1 MADMPKL
8 PPAKAEDLHLRF
20 KTLDAGR
27 ILHRFHMQAYNGAEF
42 NGTDRG
48 NARFSPIRNSLG
60 QIIPTIYGGSTLECA
75 AMETLFR
82 NVTYE
87 PPPKYLQQSKLA
99 GNQYSLLEVK
109 ETLQLVDLSSK
120 ALRRM
125 GITRNELIDT
135 SGDLYPVTR
144 LWAEAIHRL
153 APTAQGLSWV
163 SRQDDTAEAVV
174 LFSDR
179 IGPNALA
186 LHVASRDV
194 IEDDEVFNCLLD
206 LADVI
211 GLSIIP

>member
-1 MADMPKL
+1 MVDTPML
-8 PPAKAEDLHLRF
+8 PPARAEDLHLRF

-27 ILHRFHMQAYNGAEF
+27 ILHRFHMQAYNGVAF

-48 NARFSPIRNSLG
+48 NARFSPIRDALG
-60 QIIPTIYGGSTLECA
+60 QIIPTIYGGSTFDCA

-82 NVTYE
+82 NVTYA
-87 PPPKYLQQSKLA
+87 PPPKYLQQTKLA
-99 GNQYSLLEVK
+99 GNLYSILEVK

-120 ALRRM
+120 ALRGM

-174 LFSDR
+174 LFDDR
-179 IGPNALA
+179 IGPDALA
-186 LHVASRDV
+186 LHSPSRDV
-194 IEDDEVFNCLLD
+194 IEDDEVFNWLLD